1 MSDTFDEQI
10 SQFIDDEMS
19 VDESDFFV
27 RRLEREESA
36 RQRFMRYHL
45 IGAAIRGET
54 IEPGTVE
61 LGRRLGEALESDSEY
76 LQHSWLRRLAAGAGI
91 AASIA
96 LISLVGFRLASLSPD
111 TAVAG
116 ETRELVEVSGDAI
129 GIQYL
134 MQHAS
139 FTSGPNRRFLQSSML
154 TAQERELAQFS
165 EASIGE

>member
-1 MSDTFDEQI
+1 MSDTFNEQI
-10 SQFIDDEMS
+10 SQFIDDEMP

-27 RRLEREESA
+27 RRLERDETA

-45 IGAAIRGET
+45 IGAAVRGET
-54 IEPGTVE
+54 VEPGSVE
-61 LGRRLGEALESDSEY
+61 LGRRLGQVLESDSGHAERS
-76 LQHSWLRRLAAGAGI
+76 LLGRIAAGAGI

-96 LISLVGFRLASLSPD
+96 LVSLVGVRLAGFAPD
-111 TAVAG
+111 SAVAG

-139 FTSGPNRRFLQSSML
+139 FTSGANRKFLESSML
-154 TAQERELAQFS
+154 SAQDAELVQFT
-165 EASIGE
+165 EALIIE